1 MTEAGNGLETAQTG
15 LQKGHRCTA
24 VEPLLAFNCGSFANS
39 ESPKENVGELSG

>member
-1 MTEAGNGLETAQTG
+1 MTEAGNGPERAQTG

-39 ESPKENVGELSG
+39 ESPNENVSGLFG